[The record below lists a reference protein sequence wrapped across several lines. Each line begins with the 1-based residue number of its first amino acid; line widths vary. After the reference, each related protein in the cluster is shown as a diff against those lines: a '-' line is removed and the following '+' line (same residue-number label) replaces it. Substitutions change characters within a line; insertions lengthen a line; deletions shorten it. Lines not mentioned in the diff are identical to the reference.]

1 MISGLLQSA
10 SEEEGGNCCC
20 AGGQIEWA
28 CFTGSV
34 SRRCRLHFA
43 VGSGTTSL
51 KGGTAHYKFD
61 AKIRV
66 MPRPPQ

>member
-1 MISGLLQSA
+1 MGL
-10 SEEEGGNCCC
+10 
-20 AGGQIEWA
+20 
-28 CFTGSV
+28 FYGSV

-66 MPRPPQ
+66 MPVPAAVMEQNEGAAFVDSTKCGWCWKIMM